1 MKVVALTA
9 IGHLELQ
16 ERNMPVPQ
24 AGEVLLK
31 VMASGL
37 CGSDVP
43 RAYQTGTLSFPR
55 VLGHEF
61 AGRVEAV
68 GLGGDPALIGKR
80 MAVFPIVPCMTC
92 EFCQQHHYPRCLNYS
107 SYGSRRDGGFS
118 EYLTVPEFNLVEFP
132 DHVSYSAA
140 AMLEPAT
147 IALHV
152 IRRANLDLNDSIV
165 IIGTGPIGLMAARW
179 ATIYGAQKVML
190 IDVDPKKV
198 EFCRELGFEHVC
210 LATEEDAVEWVL
222 KETDGFGAHVTI
234 EGSGSCA
241 GLTQALLACRVY
253 GKVMLMGNPHGDMQ
267 IPREV
272 YDKVMR
278 KEAVIASV
286 YNSVYKQMPH
296 DEWADAAAAI
306 SSGKLQVND
315 LISHQVEID
324 SVIDLFDTFHH
335 RRGFTCKGMMVIKE

>member
-16 ERNMPVPQ
+16 ERAIPIP
-24 AGEVLLK
+24 AEGEVLLK
-31 VMASGL
+31 IMASGV
-37 CGSDVP
+37 CGSDIP
-43 RAYQTGTLSFPR
+43 RAYQTGTLGFPR

-68 GLGGDPALIGKR
+68 GPGGNPELIGKR
-80 MAVFPIVPCMTC
+80 MAVFPIVPCKTC

-132 DHVSYSAA
+132 DHVSYTAA

-152 IRRANLDLNDSIV
+152 IRRAKPDLNDNIA
-165 IIGTGPIGLMAARW
+165 IFGAGPIGLMAARW
-179 ATIYGAQKVML
+179 AKLQGAQKVML
-190 IDVDPKKV
+190 IDIDAKKI
-198 EFCRELGFEHVC
+198 EFCRQLGFEHVC
-210 LATEEDAVEWVL
+210 LATEQDAVEWVL
-222 KETDGFGAHVTI
+222 QNTGGFGAHITI
-234 EGSGSCA
+234 EGSGSRT
-241 GLTQALLACRVY
+241 GLAQALLTCRVY
-253 GKVMLMGNPHGDMQ
+253 GKVMLMGNPHDDMQ
-267 IPREV
+267 IPRDV
-272 YDKVMR
+272 YDKAMR
-278 KEAVIASV
+278 KELIIASV

-296 DEWADAAAAI
+296 DEWVDAANAI
-306 SSGKLQVND
+306 SRGKLQVND

-324 SVIDLFDTFHH
+324 NVVDLFNTFHH
-335 RRGFTCKGMMVIKE
+335 RSEFTCKGMMITRE